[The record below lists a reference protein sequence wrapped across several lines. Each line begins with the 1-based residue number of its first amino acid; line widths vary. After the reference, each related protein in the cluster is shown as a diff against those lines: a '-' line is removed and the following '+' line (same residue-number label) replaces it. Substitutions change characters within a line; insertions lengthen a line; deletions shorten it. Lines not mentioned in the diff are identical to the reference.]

1 VSVFSPSAH
10 HRPGLRTRRVHTPR
24 WAASRGRLGLLSLG
38 ALGVVY
44 GDIGTSPLYAFRE
57 AVAAAGG
64 AAAGRAAVLGV
75 LSLAFWALLLVVSF
89 KYLAVVMR
97 ADNRGEGGILALT
110 ALLLPAA
117 TARPGRRWAFVL
129 LGVFGAALLYG
140 DGVITPA
147 ISVLAAVEGVQV
159 AAPALAAYVV
169 PIAVAILVA
178 LFAVQRFGTGRVGA
192 AFGPVMVVWF
202 AVLGVLGAAALVQ
215 APAVLVALNPLHGLD
230 FLAASP
236 AVGFLVLGSV
246 FLVVTGAEALY
257 ADMGHFGRRPIQLG
271 WFAVVLP
278 ALVLNYFG
286 QGALLLSDAAA
297 AEQPFFALAPDW
309 AVLPLVALATVATV
323 IASQALIS
331 GAFSLTMQ
339 AAQLGFL
346 PRVRI
351 DHTSDRQYGQVYVP
365 AVNLALLVGCV
376 AVVIGFGSSAN
387 LAGAYGIAV
396 SSTMIITTVLLA
408 SVAQQRWGW
417 PPALVALLTGVF
429 LVVDLAFFAANLAKV
444 ARGGWFPLAV
454 GLALFVVMTT
464 WFRGRRAV
472 AEQRRLGSG
481 ALTDFVAEVA
491 RTGAPRVP
499 GVAVYLGADLG
510 RTPSALEANLAT
522 HHVLHERVYVATVV
536 LATHAHV
543 AASRQVTVHD
553 LGHGISQLV
562 LTFGYLDEPDVP
574 ATLQRALPEAD
585 AAALAEAV
593 YFVGLET
600 IAASQVAGMA
610 LWRERLFALMHRNA
624 ASVVR
629 YFRLPRN
636 RIVEVGAV
644 VEI

>member
-1 VSVFSPSAH
+1 MSESSSSLC
-10 HRPGLRTRRVHTPR
+10 HRHVLRPRRDRAGRP
-24 WAASRGRLGLLSLG
+24 AAGRGRLGLLALG

-75 LSLAFWALLLVVSF
+75 LSLAFWALVLVVSF
-89 KYLAVVMR
+89 KYLTVVMR
-97 ADNRGEGGILALT
+97 ADNRGEGGILSLT
-110 ALLLPAA
+110 ALLMPAA

-147 ISVLAAVEGVQV
+147 ISVLAAVEGLRV
-159 AAPALAAYVV
+159 AAPALAPYVV
-169 PIAVAILVA
+169 PIAVAILVV

-202 AVLGVLGAAALVQ
+202 VVLGVLGAAGLAR
-215 APAVLVALNPLHGLD
+215 APEVLVAVHPAHAVAL
-230 FLAASP
+230 FAAAP
-236 AVGFLVLGSV
+236 PVGFVVLGSV

-271 WFAVVLP
+271 WFTVVLP
-278 ALVLNYFG
+278 GLLLNYFG
-286 QGALLLSDAAA
+286 QGALLLSDPAAA
-297 AEQPFFALAPDW
+297 GQPFFALAPDW
-309 AVLPLVALATVATV
+309 AVLPLVVLATAATV

-346 PRVRI
+346 PRLRI

-365 AVNLALLVGCV
+365 AVNIALLLACV
-376 AVVIGFGSSAN
+376 LVVVGFGSSAS

-396 SSTMIITTVLLA
+396 TSTMITTTVLLA
-408 SVAQQRWGW
+408 TVARQRWNW
-417 PPALVALLTGVF
+417 PPALVVVLTGAF
-429 LVVDLAFFAANLAKV
+429 LLVDLAFFSANLAKI
-444 ARGGWFPLAV
+444 ASGGWFPLVV
-454 GLALFVVMTT
+454 GLVLFVVMTT

-472 AEQRRLGSG
+472 AEQRRLGSS
-481 ALTDFVAEVA
+481 ALADFVAGSVA
-491 RTGAPRVP
+491 TGVARVP
-499 GVAVYLGADLG
+499 GIAVYLAADLG
-510 RTPSALEANLAT
+510 RTPSALEANRAT
-522 HHVLHERVYVATVV
+522 QHVLHERIYVATVV
-536 LATHAHV
+536 ASTHAHV
-543 AASRQVTVHD
+543 AADRHVTAHE
-553 LGHGISQLV
+553 LAPGFTQLV

-574 ATLQRALPEAD
+574 ATLRQALPPAD
-585 AAALAEAV
+585 VDALEEAV

-600 IAASQVAGMA
+600 IAASAVAGMA

-629 YFRLPRN
+629 YFRLPPS